1 MALENLEQHAKDKI
15 MIKLPYSLGVV
26 TENRICSI
34 PPSQMQTLT
43 CWKHAKQ
50 FFGFLQDYAFVEA

>member
-43 CWKHAKQ
+43 C
-50 FFGFLQDYAFVEA
+50 